1 MVTTEAIRA
10 LRAETDAPVMECKRA
25 LEETEGNPEKAK
37 ALLREWGASALA
49 KKADRE
55 ASEGVIEVYL
65 HHNAR
70 VGVLVELNCETDFVA
85 RNDEF
90 RKFAQLLAKQ
100 IAGMNPTRIG
110 YDAETVADAIDD
122 RPLLKMDSIVPEFQ
136 GRTIEDVYKD
146 LVAKLRENIVIRR
159 YVRYELGA

>member
-1 MVTTEAIRA
+1 
-10 LRAETDAPVMECKRA
+10 MECKRA
-25 LEETEGNPEKAK
+25 LEETQGDAEQAK

-85 RNDEF
+85 RNEEF
-90 RKFAQLLAKQ
+90 RRFAQLLAKQ
-100 IAGMNPTRIG
+100 IAAMNPTRIG
-110 YDAETVADAIDD
+110 NETEAVPAGEDD
-122 RPLLKMDSIVPEFQ
+122 RPLLKMDSIVPEYQ
-136 GRTIEDVYKD
+136 GRTIEDVFKD

-159 YVRYELGA
+159 FSRYELGA